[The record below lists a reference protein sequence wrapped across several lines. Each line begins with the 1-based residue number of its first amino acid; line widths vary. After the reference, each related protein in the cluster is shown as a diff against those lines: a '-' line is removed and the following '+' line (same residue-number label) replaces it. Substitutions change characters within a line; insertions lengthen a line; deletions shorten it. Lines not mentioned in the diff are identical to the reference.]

1 MAALTPQV
9 FWAQRHTEIYLRVE
23 LSDAKVG
30 QSPVNGLL
38 TYLNLACPALL
49 MCLMFRN
56 FILLMLWGG
65 RLASHLVLAGHL
77 RNTVNLTV
85 SLVMASP

>member
-30 QSPVNGLL
+30 QSPANRLL
-38 TYLNLACPALL
+38 TYLNLACPVPI
-49 MCLMFRN
+49 MCLSVYKLY
-56 FILLMLWGG
+56 FISALGCKI
-65 RLASHLVLAGHL
+65 S
-77 RNTVNLTV
+77 
-85 SLVMASP
+85 